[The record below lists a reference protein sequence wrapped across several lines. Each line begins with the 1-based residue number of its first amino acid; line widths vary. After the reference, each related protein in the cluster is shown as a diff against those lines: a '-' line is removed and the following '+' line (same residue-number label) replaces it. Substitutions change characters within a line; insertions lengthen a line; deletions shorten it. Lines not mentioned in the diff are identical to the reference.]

1 MNKKQVAII
10 VTLLVLIV
18 CAGVLAAQLNNPLAV
33 NENDVTNGTS
43 TVSQNNNANSST
55 ATDYFTVSRLT
66 REQQDNTTL
75 EDLKSIKDDKDLAA
89 DNRNSAAS
97 EYQRLSIEK
106 SNIVNIEAQVKALGF
121 EDALCFVNNGKVKIV
136 VKTAE
141 KLNDKSVKDI
151 SAIVVEV
158 LKIKDISVEAAK

>member
-33 NENDVTNGTS
+33 NENDVSNGTS
-43 TVSQNNNANSST
+43 TLSLNKNTNKAAAV
-55 ATDYFTVSRLT
+55 DYFTESKLT

-75 EDLKSIKDDKDLAA
+75 ENLKSIKDDKDMAA

-106 SNIVNIEAQVKALGF
+106 LNIVNVEAQVKALGF
-121 EDALCFVNNGKVKIV
+121 EDAICFINNGKVKVV
-136 VKTAE
+136 VKTSD

-151 SAIVVEV
+151 SAIIMDVF
-158 LKIKDISVEAAK
+158 KTKDVSIEGTK